1 MIITITVEG
10 LEKALEGFER
20 FVRELPESAAEGVK
34 DVAEFHA
41 DVARALV
48 PVDTG
53 SLQKSIRVDTESED
67 TRFTATVTA
76 GGKIVNPKTGRIV
89 DYVHY
94 VEFGTSKT
102 RAQPFMEP
110 AYFATMREA
119 GRIMRDAV
127 DRSVTR

>member
-10 LEKALEGFER
+10 LERALEGLER
-20 FVRELPESAAEGVK
+20 FVRDFPEAAAEGVK

-41 DVARALV
+41 DVARTLV

-53 SLQKSIRVDTESED
+53 SLQKSIRVDTESEGS
-67 TRFTATVTA
+67 RFSATVTA

-119 GRIMRDAV
+119 GRIIRDAV
-127 DRSVTR
+127 DQRLRR